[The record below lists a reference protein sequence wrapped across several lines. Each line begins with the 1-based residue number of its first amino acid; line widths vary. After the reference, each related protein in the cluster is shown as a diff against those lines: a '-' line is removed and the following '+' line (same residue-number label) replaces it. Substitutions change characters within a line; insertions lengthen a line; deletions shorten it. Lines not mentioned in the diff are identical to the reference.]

1 MFSQTGTAKES
12 FGDMLE
18 RVFGKG
24 IREAHAGKDRPLRPE
39 DLPVPGVVSEYDP
52 FASLD
57 KE

>member
-1 MFSQTGTAKES
+1 MREISVSEES

-24 IREAHAGKDRPLRPE
+24 IREAHAGKDRPLLPG
-39 DLPVPGVVSEYDP
+39 DLPLPGVASDYDP